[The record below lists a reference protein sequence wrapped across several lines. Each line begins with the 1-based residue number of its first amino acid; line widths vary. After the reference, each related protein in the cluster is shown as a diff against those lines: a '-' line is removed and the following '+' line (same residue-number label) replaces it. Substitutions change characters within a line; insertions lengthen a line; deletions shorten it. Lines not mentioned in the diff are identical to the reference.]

1 MTVQGIAGYKGKIPV
16 AVKTL
21 TSSDPSVI
29 SKFKEEADLMRK
41 FVHPNIVSLLGM
53 TLYNYMVWHKKT
65 SRTVHVLITFIR
77 CLH

>member
-1 MTVQGIAGYKGKIPV
+1 MTVQDIADYKGKVPV

-29 SKFKEEADLMRK
+29 SKFKEEADLMWK

-53 TLYNYMVWHKKT
+53 
-65 SRTVHVLITFIR
+65 
-77 CLH
+77 

>member
-1 MTVQGIAGYKGKIPV
+1 MTAYVQGIAGYKGKIPV

-21 TSSDPSVI
+21 TSRDPSII

-53 TLYNYMVWHKKT
+53 HNNPI
-65 SRTVHVLITFIR
+65 SRIV
-77 CLH
+77 